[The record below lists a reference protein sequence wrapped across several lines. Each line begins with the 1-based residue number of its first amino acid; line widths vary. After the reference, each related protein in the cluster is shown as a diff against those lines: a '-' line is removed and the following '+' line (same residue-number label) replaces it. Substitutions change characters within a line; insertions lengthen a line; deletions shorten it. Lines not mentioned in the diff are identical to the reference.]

1 MLFSVKQGAV
11 GRIDLKAVPHEPVY
25 VILIGDPIDIL

>member
-25 VILIGDPIDIL
+25 VIHIMNLYVVD